1 VGKESFRLKGNGT
14 GGPVGLCFISSKDKL
29 NLRNPLRTIKPFRIV

>member
-14 GGPVGLCFISSKDKL
+14 RGPVGLCFISSKDKL
-29 NLRNPLRTIKPFRIV
+29 NLKISLRTTKPL